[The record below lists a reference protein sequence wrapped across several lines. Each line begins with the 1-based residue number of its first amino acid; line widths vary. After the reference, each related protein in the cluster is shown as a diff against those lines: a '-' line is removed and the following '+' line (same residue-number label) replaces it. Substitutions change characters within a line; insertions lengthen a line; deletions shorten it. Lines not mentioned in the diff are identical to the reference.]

1 MPSIVRDE
9 ATRSGEPCVEGTRV
23 TVRDIKRRVIDA
35 EGDPHVVAGGYGI
48 SMAECFGML
57 AQ

>member
-1 MPSIVRDE
+1 MRDE